1 MTTRFEPTV
10 KALSILLLFLLC
22 GCAASRADLFE
33 QAQLTGDWSLVNK
46 RDEAIDR
53 REALRQ
59 SCRMSET
66 KYCQGRP
73 GNVSC
78 SCVRT
83 SKIQGMMSSMQRN
96 TIYSRRRR

>member
-1 MTTRFEPTV
+1 MTNRFEPTV
-10 KALSILLLFLLC
+10 KALSIIFLFLSF
-22 GCAASRADLFE
+22 GCAASRSDLVE
-33 QAQLTGDWSLVNK
+33 QAQLTGDWSHVDK
-46 RDEAIDR
+46 RDEAMDR

-66 KYCQGRP
+66 KYCEGRP

-78 SCVRT
+78 SCVST
-83 SKIQGMMSSMQRN
+83 SKIQGVMSSMQRN